1 MGYSKICHPK
11 VLTLTTERN
20 KQIGNFLA
28 QLLEEGSRRLNNK
41 PPKGEKIFPS

>member
-11 VLTLTTERN
+11 GRSLTTEGN

-28 QLLEEGSRRLNNK
+28 QHQEEGSRRLNNK
-41 PPKGEKIFPS
+41 PPKAEKIFPS